1 MAKLGEG
8 VHGGEEANMIIEII
22 ITFLILAAMVCGAL
36 LLVVG
41 FVYLVTNCHPVIV
54 VALILLMFS
63 IALYF
68 IGVTD
73 IMLKGWT

>member
-1 MAKLGEG
+1 MAELGEG
-8 VHGGEEANMIIEII
+8 VYGGEEANMIIEII
-22 ITFLILAAMVCGAL
+22 ITFLLLAAIVCVVF

-41 FVYLVTNCHPVIV
+41 FVYLTTNCHPIFGI
-54 VALILLMFS
+54 ALILLLFS

-68 IGVTD
+68 LGVTD